1 MQKWEYL
8 TAYLAGGLDF
18 PNEVER
24 AEELAWV
31 SKSITQQLN
40 DHAEQGWEIRD
51 LHWLSERELL
61 VTFQRPFAQNHE
73 GTMDDNYT

>member
-40 DHAEQGWEIRD
+40 DHAEQGWEIID
-51 LHWLSERELL
+51 LHWLSERELM
-61 VTFQRPFAQNHE
+61 VTFQRPINPDEIEDF
-73 GTMDDNYT
+73 DDNYT